1 MGRQML
7 WILHQ
12 AQRAES
18 QGPLPGNQRPSWPVW
33 PQVRVGWWWP
43 EAQPLPGGL
52 PQRDMWRVKLQGSL
66 LALKW
71 GLGSRSR
78 GGPQRNL
85 PARAG
90 GLGPARSP
98 SSSRRPGPGPPI
110 PTPGKSGDRAD
121 PARPC
126 PGRGAALT
134 GRARG
139 SERPHPEDRSNLGVP
154 GARPLTSADLQD
166 RGGAKG
172 RAPLRTRRDAAARR
186 VPRGASARPA
196 GSARAC
202 AQRGWPGAPRGS
214 HPRDQHGRAGIASH
228 AQRVSVCSASP
239 RERRDP
245 PG

>member
-1 MGRQML
+1 MGARL
-7 WILHQ
+7 G
-12 AQRAES
+12 A
-18 QGPLPGNQRPSWPVW
+18 PGRPTKEPAS
-33 PQVRVGWWWP
+33 
-43 EAQPLPGGL
+43 PGRWAR
-52 PQRDMWRVKLQGSL
+52 P
-66 LALKW
+66 
-71 GLGSRSR
+71 R
-78 GGPQRNL
+78 G
-85 PARAG
+85 
-90 GLGPARSP
+90 ARSP
-98 SSSRRPGPGPPI
+98 SSSRRPGPGPPT

-134 GRARG
+134 GRACG
-139 SERPHPEDRSNLGVP
+139 SERLHPEDRANLGVP
-154 GARPLTSADLQD
+154 GARPLTSADLQEG
-166 RGGAKG
+166 GGAKG

-228 AQRVSVCSASP
+228 AQRVSLCSASP

-245 PG
+245 PDSDRVFALASLSPNGRTRPLSDCQQFNGSGWKRPPFRSLGFFFFFFKHTRWVLVFFQNF